1 MDIRS
6 VLESEHSKASTMKI
20 VRHVGKSAKR
30 LGEIVSFVTGDEPL
44 LAQRASWVISH
55 CTESAP
61 ALVEAQLP
69 ALLKHLR
76 DKNEVH
82 DAVRR
87 NTMRAASLLDIPD
100 DIAGLAVDLA
110 FQYLTSPDEPVA
122 VKVYSMTIIQ
132 RLSERE
138 PVLADELRLHLEQQI
153 PGSDKPAFRS
163 RARQVL
169 SKLDKVNKSV

>member
-1 MDIRS
+1 MDIRN
-6 VLESEHSKASTMKI
+6 VLETEHSKASTMKI
-20 VRHVGKSAKR
+20 VRHVGKSSKR
-30 LGEIVSFVTGDEPL
+30 FAEIVGFVTGDEPL

-61 ALVEAQLP
+61 QIVEACLP
-69 ALLKHLR
+69 ELLKNLR
-76 DKNEVH
+76 DRAQVH

-87 NTMRAASLLDIPD
+87 NTMRAASLLEIPD

-110 FQYLTSPDEPVA
+110 FGYLTSAEEPVA
-122 VKVYSMTIIQ
+122 VKVYSMSIIQ

-169 SKLDKVNKSV
+169 AKLDKGNKSV